1 MREPW
6 DDKPHEECG
15 VFGIYAPGQEVAK
28 LTYFGLYALQH
39 RGQESAGIAVVN
51 SNGIQAHK
59 GMGLVAEV
67 FFERILKELQD
78 DGKIAIGHV
87 RYSTTGSSLLSNA
100 QPLVVHYQKGMIALA
115 HNGNLTNAADLRREL
130 TNDGGVFQTTV
141 DSEVIVQLIA
151 RYSRGSLE
159 DALVKTMMDLQGAYA
174 LVIATEDKLLGMRDP
189 FGVRPLCI
197 GKLGKNYVLASES
210 CALDT
215 IGAEF
220 VRDVEPGEI
229 ITIDAEGLH
238 SRQGFPA
245 KKPAICSFE
254 YIYFARP
261 DSTIDKLNVTESRRR
276 MGIEL
281 ANEYKVEADIVIP
294 VPDSGMTAALGYAEA
309 SGIPFA
315 QGLLKN
321 RYVGRTFIQP
331 TQEMREVAV
340 RLKLNANAQ
349 VIKGKRV
356 IMIDDS
362 IVRGTTSSRIVE
374 MLRKVGA
381 KEVHLLICSPPVL
394 YPCYYG
400 IDTAEREKLIAAKL
414 DVEGIRQY
422 IGADSLYYLSVEGVI
437 RALGDLPVC
446 LACFNG
452 EYPAGIPADMVGKLD
467 ALKNKCGGKNK
478 CGSSKAQS

>member
-15 VFGIYAPGQEVAK
+15 VFGIYAPEQEVAR

-39 RGQESAGIAVVN
+39 RGQESAGIAV
-51 SNGIQAHK
+51 SNGRDIQVHK

-67 FFERILKELQD
+67 FSERILKELEQ
-78 DGKIAIGHV
+78 DGKMAIGHV
-87 RYSTTGSSLLSNA
+87 RYSTTGSSLLTNA
-100 QPLVVHYQKGMIALA
+100 QPLVVHYQKGMMALA
-115 HNGNLTNAADLRREL
+115 HNGNLTNAGELREEL
-130 TNDGGVFQTTV
+130 AKEGAVFQTTV

-151 RYSRGSLE
+151 RYGRGSLE
-159 DALVKTMMDLQGAYA
+159 DALVKTMLDLQGAYA
-174 LVIATEDKLLGMRDP
+174 LVVAAEDKILGMRDP
-189 FGVRPLCI
+189 HGVRPLCI
-197 GKLGKNYVLASES
+197 GQLEGRYVLASES
-210 CALDT
+210 CGLDT

-220 VRDVEPGEI
+220 VRDVQPGEI
-229 ITIDAEGLH
+229 VTIDEEGLH

-245 KKPAICSFE
+245 QKTAVCAFE

-261 DSTIDKLNVTESRRR
+261 DSTMDQLNVTESRRR
-276 MGIEL
+276 MGVEL
-281 ANEYKVEADIVIP
+281 AREYPVDADIVIP
-294 VPDSGMTAALGYAEA
+294 VPDSGMTAALGYAEE

-374 MLRKVGA
+374 LLRKVGA

-400 IDTAEREKLIAAKL
+400 IDTAEREKLIATQL
-414 DVEGIRQY
+414 DREGIRDY
-422 IGADSLYYLSVEGVI
+422 VGADSLHYLSEEGVQ
-437 RALGDLPVC
+437 RALGELSVC

-452 EYPAGIPADMVGKLD
+452 DYPAGIPAGTREKW
-467 ALKNKCGGKNK
+467 AEFKSKC
-478 CGSSKAQS
+478 

>member
-6 DDKPHEECG
+6 DDKPKEECG
-15 VFGIYAPGQEVAK
+15 VFGIYAPEQEVAR
-28 LTYFGLYALQH
+28 LTYYGLYALQH
-39 RGQESAGIAVVN
+39 RGQESAGIAV
-51 SNGIQAHK
+51 SNGRDIQVHK

-67 FFERILKELQD
+67 FSKRILKELEL
-78 DGKIAIGHV
+78 DGKMAIGHV
-87 RYSTTGSSLLSNA
+87 RYSTTGSSLLTNA
-100 QPLVVHYQKGMIALA
+100 QPLVVHYQKGMMALA
-115 HNGNLTNAADLRREL
+115 HNGNLTNAGELREEL
-130 TNDGGVFQTTV
+130 AKDGAVFQTTV
-141 DSEVIVQLIA
+141 DTEVIVQLIA
-151 RYSRGSLE
+151 RYCRGSLE

-174 LVIATEDKLLGMRDP
+174 LVVAAENKILGARDP
-189 FGVRPLCI
+189 HGVRPLCI
-197 GKLGKNYVLASES
+197 GQLEGRYVLASES

-220 VRDVEPGEI
+220 VRDVLPGEI
-229 ITIDAEGLH
+229 ITIDEDGLY
-238 SRQGFPA
+238 SRQGIPVQKTA
-245 KKPAICSFE
+245 VCAFE

-261 DSTIDKLNVTESRRR
+261 DSTIDQLNVTESRRR
-276 MGIEL
+276 MGVEL
-281 ANEYKVEADIVIP
+281 AREYPIDADIVIP
-294 VPDSGMTAALGYAEA
+294 VPDSGMTAALGYAEE

-400 IDTAEREKLIAAKL
+400 IDTAEREKLIATQL
-414 DVEGIRQY
+414 DLEGIRQY
-422 IGADSLYYLSVEGVI
+422 VGADSLHYLSEEGVR
-437 RALGDLPVC
+437 RALGDLSVC

-452 EYPAGIPADMVGKLD
+452 DYPAGMPASTKGKWESLHG
-467 ALKNKCGGKNK
+467 KC
-478 CGSSKAQS
+478 